1 MERPRRGSD
10 PEKLPAVP
18 EDIDVTVLPK
28 PVLAELKSLSP
39 GLSLFLMQHLACAL
53 NAIDAGDFELGLAHA
68 RAARTRG
75 ARIATV
81 RETCGI
87 AAYQCEE
94 WAEALS
100 ELRTYTRLT
109 GSPEHLPVMADC
121 ERGLGRPERALTLAR
136 SQDVGRLDVEGRIE
150 MRIVAAGAGRD
161 LGQIEAA
168 VTTLECKE
176 LTSKSTAPWSARL
189 RYAYADMLLAA
200 GRAKEA
206 REWFVKA
213 ALVDAD
219 DLTDAADR
227 AMAIDV

>member
-1 MERPRRGSD
+1 M
-10 PEKLPAVP
+10 A

-28 PVLAELKSLSP
+28 PVLAEFKSLSP
-39 GLSLFLMQHLACAL
+39 GLGLFLMQHLAAAL
-53 NAIDAGDFELGLAHA
+53 NAMESEDFETALAHA
-68 RAARTRG
+68 RAARSRG
-75 ARIATV
+75 ARIAVV

-87 AAYQCEE
+87 AAYQCQQ

-100 ELRTYTRLT
+100 ELRTYARIT
-109 GSPEHLPVMADC
+109 GSPEHLAVMADC

-136 SQDVGRLDVEGRIE
+136 SQDVGRLDAEGRIE
-150 MRIVAAGAGRD
+150 MRIVAAGARRD

-168 VTTLECKE
+168 IATLECKE
-176 LTSKSTAPWSARL
+176 LSSKSTAPWAARL
-189 RYAYADMLLAA
+189 RYAYAEMLLAG

-206 REWFVKA
+206 RDWFVKA

-227 AMAIDV
+227 AMAIDA